1 MKNSITISF
10 VALFIVF
17 GIQMGF
23 AIPKNIDPPLNKSA
37 ATVAPTISATGN
49 SKYCPLSQTKIV
61 SSVTITH
68 DPTELTTEAVF
79 IQISSGYVIGE
90 DQLLLTNLLLHP
102 TLTSSWNA
110 LEGKLKLSSPTSGVL
125 VNYSEFEAAI
135 KDIVYTN
142 SNPNPTGTRNF
153 SITLGNGLANY
164 LPSNGHYYEYF
175 PSLGIT
181 WTNAKAAA
189 ALKTFYGLQG
199 YLATITAADEAQL
212 AGKQAPGTGWIGGT
226 DEATEGVWKWA
237 TGPEAGTVFWNG
249 TATGSS
255 PNFAFWN
262 TNEPNQAGNEDYAHI
277 TAPGVGIP
285 GSWNDLPNTGATSG
299 SYQPK
304 GYIVEYGGMPGDP
317 SLQLSAS
324 TSLTMAGKITATN
337 SNSNCGAGNVTL
349 NATATFGTIEWYTTA
364 ISG

>member
-1 MKNSITISF
+1 
-10 VALFIVF
+10 
-17 GIQMGF
+17 MGF
-23 AIPKNIDPPLNKSA
+23 AIPKSIDPPLNKSA
-37 ATVAPTISATGN
+37 APVAPTISATGN

-102 TLTSSWNA
+102 TLSSSWNA
-110 LEGKLKLSSPTSGVL
+110 LEGKLKLSSPTTGVQ

-142 SNPNPTGTRNF
+142 TNPNPTGTRNF
-153 SITLGNGLANY
+153 SITLGNGNANY
-164 LPSNGHYYEYF
+164 LPRNGHYYEYI

-181 WTNAKAAA
+181 WSDAKTLAST
-189 ALKTFYGLQG
+189 KSFYGLQG
-199 YLATITAADEAQL
+199 YLATLTAADEAQL

-277 TAPGVGIP
+277 TAPGIGIP
-285 GSWNDLPNTGATSG
+285 GSWNDLSNTGAISG
-299 SYQPK
+299 SYPK
-304 GYIVEYGGMPGDP
+304 
-317 SLQLSAS
+317 
-324 TSLTMAGKITATN
+324 
-337 SNSNCGAGNVTL
+337 
-349 NATATFGTIEWYTTA
+349 A
-364 ISG
+364 IS